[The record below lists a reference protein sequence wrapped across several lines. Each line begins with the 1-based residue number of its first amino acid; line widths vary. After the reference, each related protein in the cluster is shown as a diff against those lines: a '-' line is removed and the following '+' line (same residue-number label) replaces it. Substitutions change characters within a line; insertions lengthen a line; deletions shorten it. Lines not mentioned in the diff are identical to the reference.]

1 MPLQRVLTS
10 EDLPQNST
18 FHQKIKRNTQIVVVS
33 SKRSRVDAALTLLG
47 QGAEGYFAN
56 LSDETAVEALFK
68 REGIALLRCWKFLGI
83 RLRESRT
90 F

>member
-10 EDLPQNST
+10 EDLLQNGT

-33 SKRSRVDAALTLLG
+33 SKQSRVDAALTLLG

-56 LSDETAVEALFK
+56 LCD
-68 REGIALLRCWKFLGI
+68 
-83 RLRESRT
+83 
-90 F
+90 